1 MIKDELKYI
10 VAESTA
16 WAFREVFKDS
26 LREFPDD
33 PEFDAEKLYG
43 KIERPKDLSMGDY
56 ALPLFET
63 AKRWGVNP
71 VELNKKLLEGQKAVI
86 ASNPE
91 KYPLVYSI
99 KGGFNNS
106 KFAPKALAKIVL
118 KKVLDEGE
126 DFGSSDVGQ
135 SKTIVID
142 FSSPNIAK
150 PFGVGHL
157 RSTAIGA
164 CLYRVF
170 KKLGYTPVGIN
181 HLGDWGTQ
189 FGKLIVAYRM
199 WGGEGLGDDPIEKLN
214 ELYVRFHKEE
224 ENNPDMSDKA
234 REAFKALES
243 GSQEEAELW
252 KEFVDLSLEEFQKT
266 YDILGITFDYH
277 TGESFYN
284 DKMDAAVE
292 RLKAAGLT
300 EISDGALVINLD
312 KYNLPPCLLTKADG
326 ATLYATRDLAGI
338 FYRWNEFKFDR
349 ALYVV
354 NAAQRVHFQQ
364 VFKVVELLEEAEK
377 TPEDERMSN
386 RLEHVQF
393 GWIRFNEKAMS
404 TRKGNI
410 VILKDVLHKA
420 AELARKIILEK
431 NPDLENIDRTAR
443 MIGTGAVIFAD
454 LSTRKHI
461 DVNFDWDAVLSFE
474 GETGPYL
481 QYTHARLCSLLRKY
495 GREISQDIDFKYLS
509 QPEENRVL
517 HVLYRFPQVV
527 EEAASGCEPFMI
539 SSYLLE
545 VASAYNSVYQM
556 KDDEGRIIK
565 IISDDETA
573 TVARMAL
580 VEAVRIVINEG
591 LQLLGIEAPEEM

>member
-1 MIKDELKYI
+1 MAKDELKYL
-10 VAESTA
+10 VAKLTA
-16 WAFREVFKDS
+16 QAFRETFKERLDS
-26 LREFPDD
+26 FPDD
-33 PEFDAEKLYG
+33 PEFDGDRLYE
-43 KIERPKDLSMGDY
+43 KIEKPKDPAMGDY
-56 ALPLFET
+56 AFPLFDT
-63 AKRWGVNP
+63 ARRWGQNP
-71 VELNKKLLEGQKAVI
+71 IDINKRLLEAQQAIILRDKDKFKL
-86 ASNPE
+86 E
-91 KYPLVYSI
+91 FSI

-106 KFAPKALAKIVL
+106 KFAPETLARLVIDNVL
-118 KKVLDEGE
+118 NAGE
-126 DFGSSDVGQ
+126 EYGSSDVG
-135 SKTIVID
+135 SGKTIVID
-142 FSSPNIAK
+142 YSSPNIAK

-170 KKLGYTPVGIN
+170 EKLGYRPVGIN

-189 FGKLIVAYRM
+189 FGKLIVAYRL
-199 WGGEGLGDDPIEKLN
+199 WGAGGLGDDPIERLN

-224 ENNPDMSDKA
+224 ETDPSLTDAA

-243 GSQEEAELW
+243 GSQDEAELW

-266 YDILGITFDYH
+266 YDILGITFDYF

-284 DKMDAAVE
+284 DKMDSAIG

-300 EISDGALVINLD
+300 EMSEDALVINLD

-338 FYRWNEFKFDR
+338 FYRWETFKFDR

-364 VFKVVELLEEAEK
+364 VFKVVELLEEAEHI
-377 TPEDERMSN
+377 PENERMSH

-393 GWIRFNEKAMS
+393 GWIRFNDQAMS

-410 VILKDVLHKA
+410 VILKDVLHRA
-420 AELARKIILEK
+420 AELARKIIMEK
-431 NPDLENIDRTAR
+431 NPDLKDIDRTAR

-461 DVNFDWDAVLSFE
+461 DVNFDWEAVLNFE

-481 QYTHARLCSLLRKY
+481 QYTHARLCSLVRKY
-495 GREISQDIDFKYLS
+495 GRDITADIDYNHLTR
-509 QPEENRVL
+509 PDENRVL
-517 HVLYRFPQVV
+517 HLLYRFPHVI
-527 EEAASGCEPFMI
+527 EETAAGCEPFMI
-539 SSYLLE
+539 SSYLLQL
-545 VASAYNSVYQM
+545 ASAFNAVYQQ
-556 KDDEGRIIK
+556 KDGDGRIIK
-565 IISDDETA
+565 IISEDEKA
-573 TVARMAL
+573 TNARMAL
-580 VEAVRIVINEG
+580 VEAVRIVIKEG
-591 LQLLGIEAPEEM
+591 LYLLGIEAPEEM

>member
-1 MIKDELKYI
+1 MIIDELKYI

-16 WAFREVFKDS
+16 QAFREAFVDRFRD
-26 LREFPDD
+26 FPDD
-33 PEFDAEKLYG
+33 PEFDALKVYG
-43 KIERPKDLSMGDY
+43 KIERPKDVSMGDY
-56 ALPLFET
+56 AFPLFET
-63 AKRWGVNP
+63 AKRWGANP
-71 VELNKKLLEGQKAVI
+71 VELNKKLLDAQKAVV
-86 ASNPE
+86 APNPD
-91 KYPLVYSI
+91 KFPLDYSI

-106 KFAPKALAKIVL
+106 KFVPDALAQIVL
-118 KKVLDEGE
+118 KRVLEE
-126 DFGSSDVGQ
+126 KEEFGSSDMGHDR
-135 SKTIVID
+135 TIVID

-170 KKLGYTPVGIN
+170 EKLGYTPVGIN

-199 WGGEGLGDDPIEKLN
+199 WGAGGLGDDPIEKLN

-224 ENNPDMSDKA
+224 ENNPDLSDKA

-266 YDILGITFDYH
+266 YDILGITFDYN

-292 RLKAAGLT
+292 RLKTAGLT

-364 VFKVVELLEEAEK
+364 VFKVVELLEKAENV
-377 TPEDERMSN
+377 PEEERMSN

-393 GWIRFNEKAMS
+393 GWIRFNDKAMS

-410 VILKDVLHKA
+410 VILKDVLHRA
-420 AELARKIILEK
+420 GELARKIILDK
-431 NPDLENIDRTAR
+431 NPDLEDIDRTAR

-495 GREISQDIDFKYLS
+495 GHEISTDIDYQFLS
-509 QPEENRVL
+509 QPEESRVL
-517 HVLYRFPQVV
+517 HVLHRFPQAV
-527 EEAASGCEPFMI
+527 EEAATGCEPFII

-545 VASAYNSVYQM
+545 LASAYNSVYQM

-565 IISDDETA
+565 IIS
-573 TVARMAL
+573 
-580 VEAVRIVINEG
+580 
-591 LQLLGIEAPEEM
+591 EEWLWSKR